1 MTVKN
6 VSTILLAVSLIACGS
21 SSNSQTASPLIQAS
35 ISAANVDLVEAFPA
49 LEFRNSIF
57 LTAVPDSNR
66 LVVIEQAGK
75 LKVFE
80 NSDDVTE
87 TATVL
92 DLSDRLLS
100 GGEQG
105 LLGMAFDPD
114 FALNGYVYIN
124 YSMNHPR
131 RNVISRM
138 QWNTSE
144 DKVLQESEKIILE
157 IEQPFSNHNGGML
170 AFGPDGYLYIGVGDG
185 GSGGDPRGHGQNRTT
200 LLGNLL
206 RLDVHP
212 DDIDAPYAIPASNPF
227 VNDPCCLPEIYA
239 YGFRN
244 PYRFSF
250 DRDSGALW
258 VPDVGQN
265 AIEEINIVEAGG
277 NYGWKIYE
285 GTREFSDPQGVSTL
299 NHKPPVFEYDHS
311 QGSSITGGY
320 VYRGEA
326 VPSMQGMYL
335 YADYVSTP
343 FGRWRSMP
351 MGMLATQG
359 LEQSAI
365 RSVLVNQQMV
375 KCSSLPTTTALSA
388 FGSAWISR
396 SPAR

>member
-1 MTVKN
+1 MTVKT

-21 SSNSQTASPLIQAS
+21 NSNSQTASPLIQ
-35 ISAANVDLVEAFPA
+35 SANSVANVGLVEAFPA
-49 LEFRNSIF
+49 LEFRNSIY
-57 LTAVPDSNR
+57 LTAVPGSNR
-66 LVVIEQAGK
+66 LAVIEQAGK
-75 LKVFE
+75 LRVFE

-87 TATVL
+87 TVTVL

-114 FALNGYVYIN
+114 FTLNGFVYIN
-124 YSMNHPR
+124 YSMRNPR

-138 QWNTSE
+138 QWDTSADRILPE
-144 DKVLQESEKIILE
+144 TEKIILE

-170 AFGPDGYLYIGVGDG
+170 AFGPDGFLYIGVGDG

-206 RLDVHP
+206 RLDVHT
-212 DDIDAPYAIPASNPF
+212 DAVDAPYIIPASNPF
-227 VNDPCCLPEIYA
+227 INDPCCLPEIYA

-250 DRDSGALW
+250 DRASGALW

-277 NYGWKIYE
+277 NYSWNSYE
-285 GTREFSDPQGVSTL
+285 GTLEFSDSQGVSTQ
-299 NHKPPVFEYDHS
+299 NHKPPVFEYDHG

-335 YADYVSTP
+335 YADYVSNSVWALALDADGNTRNTKLGAVRNP
-343 FGRWRSMP
+343 VSFG
-351 MGMLATQG
+351 
-359 LEQSAI
+359 ESADGEVFIVTYNNGIVSI
-365 RSVLVNQQMV
+365 R
-375 KCSSLPTTTALSA
+375 
-388 FGSAWISR
+388 
-396 SPAR
+396 